1 MSSRIVKTGYL
12 EYGTSNRSTS
22 YKVEKL
28 IKILIN
34 YLPAELVD
42 LILEGLSLDVTMT
55 VLIRNS
61 LIISQ
66 NDEIDDKKIDYE
78 EIDYDDTISRK
89 YVVYNHVNTMVAI
102 FIASTPNKFV
112 FNIYGDE
119 RTLPADIKDFI
130 LAEDPNLLFGDEC
143 ELYTLSKGVTVCVGE
158 ADLLATVYAKRNNVD
173 VSILSIDKTPTR
185 IYLS

>member
-22 YKVEKL
+22 YNVEKL

-34 YLPAELVD
+34 YLPVELVD
-42 LILEGLSLDVTMT
+42 LILEGLSLEVTMN

-66 NDEIDDKKIDYE
+66 NDEINVY
-78 EIDYDDTISRK
+78 DTISRK
-89 YVVYNHVNTMVAI
+89 YVVHNHVNTMVVNFVAC
-102 FIASTPNKFV
+102 TPHPFV
-112 FNIYGDE
+112 FNKYSDE

-130 LAEDPNLLFGDEC
+130 LAEDPNLLFVDEC
-143 ELYTLSKGVTVCVGE
+143 ELYTLSKGVTVCFGE
-158 ADLLATVYAKRNNVD
+158 ADLLAGVYAKRESNKK
-173 VSILSIDKTPTR
+173 VSVCILSADTKTVVT
-185 IYLS
+185 YLSDFED